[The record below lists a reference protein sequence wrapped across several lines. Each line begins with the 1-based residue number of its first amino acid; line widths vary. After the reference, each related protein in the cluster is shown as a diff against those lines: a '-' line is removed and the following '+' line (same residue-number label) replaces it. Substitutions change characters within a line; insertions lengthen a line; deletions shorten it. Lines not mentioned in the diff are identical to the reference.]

1 MRKGHRGGE
10 RGNQILELSDAMM
23 EWAIVL
29 AGAAALGIAL
39 HLAIRG
45 MGLRWSWAVSQ
56 HAPTQLAIERAART
70 LGGIA
75 PRTSAARDWQI
86 VRWVARMGAVT
97 LAHLR
102 ARFELGRTV
111 AYRRI
116 AACMAAGLLERVE
129 TLRGQPALIRATRR
143 GLRFTGV
150 HLRVAQV
157 RPELVGHWIASGDVA
172 LLLETEFGP
181 GAVLSEREIRALE
194 RDEARPVA
202 STVVGESPDGSQIL
216 HRPDLAVRSDGHWV
230 AVEIELTP
238 KAPERLEAIVR
249 AWRRARW
256 LAGARY
262 YAWPGAVATGVE
274 RAIARTHAGE
284 RVEVRELPAPAE
296 RRLLAGGRG
305 PR

>member
-1 MRKGHRGGE
+1 M
-10 RGNQILELSDAMM
+10 
-23 EWAIVL
+23 
-29 AGAAALGIAL
+29 
-39 HLAIRG
+39 
-45 MGLRWSWAVSQ
+45 SQ
-56 HAPTQLAIERAART
+56 RAPTQLTIERAVPT
-70 LGGIA
+70 LAGIA

-143 GLRFTGV
+143 GVRFTGV
-150 HLRVAQV
+150 NLRVAQI
-157 RPELVGHWIASGDVA
+157 RPELVGHWIACGDVA

-181 GAVLSEREIRALE
+181 GAVVSEREIRALE
-194 RDEARPVA
+194 AAEGQPVA
-202 STVVGESPDGSQIL
+202 SAVVGERPDGSEIL
-216 HRPDLAVRSDGHWV
+216 HRADLAVRSDGHWV

-238 KAPERLEAIVR
+238 KTPERLETIVR

-256 LAGARY
+256 VAAVRY
-262 YAWPGAVATGVE
+262 YVSPGTTSQGLARAVRATHSE
-274 RAIARTHAGE
+274 E
-284 RVEVRELPAPAE
+284 RVEVRELPSASSLRA
-296 RRLLAGGRG
+296 LGGRWNG
-305 PR
+305 GALR

>member
-1 MRKGHRGGE
+1 MSRH
-10 RGNQILELSDAMM
+10 I
-23 EWAIVL
+23 
-29 AGAAALGIAL
+29 
-39 HLAIRG
+39 
-45 MGLRWSWAVSQ
+45 
-56 HAPTQLAIERAART
+56 PTQLTVERAAAT
-70 LGGIA
+70 SAGIA

-116 AACMAAGLLERVE
+116 AGCMAAGLLERIE

-157 RPELVGHWIASGDVA
+157 RPDVVGHWIACGDVA

-181 GAVLSEREIRALE
+181 GAVLSEREIRPLE

-202 STVVGESPDGSQIL
+202 SAVVGEGPDGSEIL
-216 HRPDLAVRSDGHWV
+216 HRPDLAVCSDEHLL
-230 AVEIELTP
+230 AVEIELTS
-238 KAPERLEAIVR
+238 KAPRRLETIVR

-256 LAGARY
+256 VAGVRY
-262 YAWPGAVATGVE
+262 YANPGTTSQALAKAVRATHSE
-274 RAIARTHAGE
+274 E
-284 RVEVRELPAPAE
+284 RVEVRELPSASSL
-296 RRLLAGGRG
+296 RGLDGRLNGGALR
-305 PR
+305 

>member
-1 MRKGHRGGE
+1 M
-10 RGNQILELSDAMM
+10 
-23 EWAIVL
+23 
-29 AGAAALGIAL
+29 
-39 HLAIRG
+39 
-45 MGLRWSWAVSQ
+45 SQ
-56 HAPTQLAIERAART
+56 RAPTQLTIERAART
-70 LGGIA
+70 LAGIA
-75 PRTSAARDWQI
+75 PRSSASRDWQI

-116 AACMAAGLLERVE
+116 AACMAAGLVERVE

-157 RPELVGHWIASGDVA
+157 RPELVGHWIACGDVA

-194 RDEARPVA
+194 RDDARLVA
-202 STVVGESPDGSQIL
+202 SAVVGESPDGSQIL
-216 HRPDLAVRSDGHWV
+216 HRPDLAVGSDGHWV
-230 AVEIELTP
+230 AVEIELSP

-249 AWRRARW
+249 GWRRARW

-262 YAWPGAVATGVE
+262 YVSPGTTSQGLARAVRATHSE
-274 RAIARTHAGE
+274 E
-284 RVEVRELPAPAE
+284 RVEIRELLSASSLRALNG
-296 RRLLAGGRG
+296 RRNGGALR
-305 PR
+305 

>member
-1 MRKGHRGGE
+1 MPQR
-10 RGNQILELSDAMM
+10 
-23 EWAIVL
+23 
-29 AGAAALGIAL
+29 
-39 HLAIRG
+39 
-45 MGLRWSWAVSQ
+45 
-56 HAPTQLAIERAART
+56 APTQLTIERAART
-70 LGGIA
+70 LGGMA

-102 ARFELGRTV
+102 ARFEMGRTV
-111 AYRRI
+111 AYRRV

-150 HLRVAQV
+150 RLRVAQV
-157 RPELVGHWIASGDVA
+157 RPELVGHWIACGDVA
-172 LLLETEFGP
+172 LLLEVEFGP

-194 RDEARPVA
+194 RDEGRPVA
-202 STVVGESPDGSQIL
+202 SAVVGESPDGSEIL
-216 HRPDLAVRSDGHWV
+216 HRPDLAVSSDGHWV

-238 KAPERLEAIVR
+238 KTPERLETIVR

-262 YAWPGAVATGVE
+262 YVSPGATSQALVRAVRATHSEE
-274 RAIARTHAGE
+274 RIEIRKLRLE
-284 RVEVRELPAPAE
+284 RVPAMPLAVR
-296 RRLLAGGRG
+296 
-305 PR
+305 

>member
-1 MRKGHRGGE
+1 M
-10 RGNQILELSDAMM
+10 
-23 EWAIVL
+23 
-29 AGAAALGIAL
+29 
-39 HLAIRG
+39 
-45 MGLRWSWAVSQ
+45 SQ
-56 HAPTQLAIERAART
+56 RAPTELTIERAART

-129 TLRGQPALIRATRR
+129 TLQGQPALIRAARR

-150 HLRVAQV
+150 QLRVAQV
-157 RPELVGHWIASGDVA
+157 RPDLVGHWIACGDVA
-172 LLLETEFGP
+172 LALEAEFGP
-181 GAVLSEREIRALE
+181 GAVVSEREIRALE
-194 RDEARPVA
+194 RDEGRPVA
-202 STVVGESPDGSQIL
+202 SAVVGERPDGSEIL
-216 HRPDLAVRSDGHWV
+216 HRPDLAARSHGVWV
-230 AVEIELTP
+230 GVEIELTP

-262 YAWPGAVATGVE
+262 YVSPGATSQALVRAVRATHSEERIEIRKLRLEGVP
-274 RAIARTHAGE
+274 AVPLARDA
-284 RVEVRELPAPAE
+284 
-296 RRLLAGGRG
+296 
-305 PR
+305 